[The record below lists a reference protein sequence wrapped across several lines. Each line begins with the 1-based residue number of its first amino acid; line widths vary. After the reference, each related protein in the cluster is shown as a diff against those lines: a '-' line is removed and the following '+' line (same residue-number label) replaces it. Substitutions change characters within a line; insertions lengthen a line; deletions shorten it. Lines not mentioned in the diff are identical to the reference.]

1 MSFNAV
7 AHPNAMYYK
16 TVFFIITVVG
26 HTHDGKSNLILIVA
40 FILQLRVTPH
50 FFYQPYSVAISRL
63 SAQRNP
69 SLGHTHTHTHT
80 PSKK

>member
-40 FILQLRVTPH
+40 LFQASFSNLE
-50 FFYQPYSVAISRL
+50 
-63 SAQRNP
+63 
-69 SLGHTHTHTHT
+69 
-80 PSKK
+80 